1 MTRTNTLAYYDM
13 KTITAANSCM
23 VQGAVCF
30 KLNIRSLLM
39 WTTLQ
44 STPKLFPLLSNFRL
58 ARKKYV
64 SDEHSSLFCPV
75 VNKKVVESWIAK
87 WQNTRLH
94 TLRSRVRYQDKIWI
108 GVHFVG
114 ATVLLCQHIGLPLP
128 IKKINALIR
137 CPGAVL

>member
-1 MTRTNTLAYYDM
+1 MAEANTPAYYDL
-13 KTITAANSCM
+13 KTITAVNSCI
-23 VQGAVCF
+23 VQGAVSF
-30 KLNIRSLLM
+30 KLNIRCLLQ

-44 STPKLFPLLSNFRL
+44 STPKLFPLLSKFRL

-75 VNKKVVESWIAK
+75 VNKKVIEIWITK

-94 TLRSRVRYQDKIWI
+94 TLRSRVRYKDKIQI
-108 GVHFVG
+108 GVHFVV

-137 CPGAVL
+137 CPGPVL